1 MNESS
6 DNNNI
11 NSREV
16 SLILDDLKE
25 NGKLTGV
32 MFVNRNGEKIDE
44 KIEEVIDSKI
54 LGSMCASVLE
64 SAIGLGETIGSQRV
78 VKIIAELE
86 EGSLIIVEIKEIL
99 SFLVLIVNKHSDVT
113 FFLNQ
118 LDNYIQKLIS
128 FI

>member
-32 MFVNRNGEKIDE
+32 MLVNRNGEKIDE
-44 KIEEVIDSKI
+44 KIEEDIDSKI

-86 EGSLIIVEIKEIL
+86 ENSLIIVEIKEIL

-113 FFLNQ
+113 FFLNL

>member
-1 MNESS
+1 MNENS

-11 NSREV
+11 NTREV

-32 MFVNRNGEKIDE
+32 IFFNRNGEKIDE
-44 KIEEVIDSKI
+44 KVAENIDSKI

-86 EGSLIIVEIKEIL
+86 KSSLIIVEIKEIL

-128 FI
+128 

>member
-1 MNESS
+1 MNENS

-11 NSREV
+11 NTREV

-32 MFVNRNGEKIDE
+32 IFFNRNGEKIDE
-44 KIEEVIDSKI
+44 KVAENIDSKI

-86 EGSLIIVEIKEIL
+86 KSSLIIVEIKEIL

>member
-1 MNESS
+1 MNENS

-16 SLILDDLKE
+16 SLILDDLKKK
-25 NGKLTGV
+25 GKLTGII
-32 MFVNRNGEKIDE
+32 FFNRNGEKIDE
-44 KIEEVIDSKI
+44 KVAENIDSKI

-86 EGSLIIVEIKEIL
+86 KSALIIVEIKEIL
-99 SFLVLIVNKHSDVT
+99 SFLVLIVNKDSDVT